1 MKAKI
6 IEEKK
11 RILKRYEEELKQKY
25 SIKRFGIFGSYIRG
39 EQKEESDFDLLVEF
53 EGDDCIGLLKFIN
66 LENFLSDLLGLK
78 VDLVDKSSLKPRI
91 GKQILKEV
99 VYI

>member
-39 EQKEESDFDLLVEF
+39 EQKEGSDFDLLVEF
-53 EGDDCIGLLKFIN
+53 EGDDSIGLLKFIN